1 MGQEVHESSCIP
13 VLAWIVIQLAH
24 SFASRLTVLQVM
36 LVKEPKSFS
45 IFRIIVSCLQLRI
58 VIGFKRELMTT
69 YKFDSIM
76 ISATRIPKVG
86 VISWSIV
93 ITSRNFAPRCISAY
107 NPSIPISLYHI
118 NARLRRTG
126 PSRGIP
132 NVYLVKAG
140 YNSYWIAL
148 DAPDWISWYVRRHI
162 STMSVS
168 LGSSSSN
175 MTQHRSFQQVISQ
188 RGLRRSLCF
197 GLDVGGFVI
206 LSIRC
211 VIVNSEM
218 LLMMTPI
225 DTNTTG
231 LVY

>member
-1 MGQEVHESSCIP
+1 M
-13 VLAWIVIQLAH
+13 LA
-24 SFASRLTVLQVM
+24 
-36 LVKEPKSFS
+36 KEPKSFS

-118 NARLRRTG
+118 NARLRHKLYWTG
-126 PSRGIP
+126 PSGGIP
-132 NVYLVKAG
+132 NVYLFKAR
-140 YNSYWIAL
+140 YNSYRIAL

-162 STMSVS
+162 STMSVGF
-168 LGSSSSN
+168 GSSSSN

-225 DTNTTG
+225 DANTTG